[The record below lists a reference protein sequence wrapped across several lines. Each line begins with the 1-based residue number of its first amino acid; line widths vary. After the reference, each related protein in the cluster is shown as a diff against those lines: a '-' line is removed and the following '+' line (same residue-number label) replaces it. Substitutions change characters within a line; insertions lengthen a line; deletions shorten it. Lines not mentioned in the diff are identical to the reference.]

1 MHIWTLDKWKVYYEV
16 YPPRR
21 QGLRLRIDPDVHPDV
36 KEAILKFAKWLRTE
50 YYFPM
55 RVPVYIKASK
65 HIKALDGE
73 LVSATFFKP
82 NCKWVEPYAR
92 VSTGDY
98 MDMQAQRGRDNALAS
113 ILMSIAHELTHYFQ
127 WINNLP
133 LTLMGEER
141 QATIYARYIIDEYA
155 ETRGH
160 P

>member
-1 MHIWTLDKWKVYYEV
+1 
-16 YPPRR
+16 
-21 QGLRLRIDPDVHPDV
+21 
-36 KEAILKFAKWLRTE
+36 
-50 YYFPM
+50 
-55 RVPVYIKASK
+55 
-65 HIKALDGE
+65 
-73 LVSATFFKP
+73 
-82 NCKWVEPYAR
+82 
-92 VSTGDY
+92 